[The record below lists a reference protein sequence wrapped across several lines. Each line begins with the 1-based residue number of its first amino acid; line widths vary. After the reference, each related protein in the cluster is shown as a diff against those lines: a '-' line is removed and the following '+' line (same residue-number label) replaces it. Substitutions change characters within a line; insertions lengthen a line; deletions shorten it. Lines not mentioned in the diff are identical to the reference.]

1 MVTFRDYAEEAVE
14 AARSVMIELTHLLGE
29 YRDDI
34 VIVGGW
40 VPPLLLGHDAEHV
53 GSMDVDLALNH
64 RTLNEVG
71 YRTIGEAL
79 AGADYVQDSE
89 QPFIF
94 RKKVEVREQEVEV
107 QVDLLAG
114 EYEGT
119 GRRRRT
125 QRTQDVRPR
134 KARGCDLAFDGP
146 VEVCVKG
153 TLPDGSLD
161 SVLVRVAAIGP
172 FIAMKGM
179 AMRDRLKQK
188 DPYDI
193 YFLLRNA
200 PMDDVVESVRGL
212 RDHGLMREA
221 LAVIQEKFA
230 SPNHVGPQ
238 HVADFLDEHDPEMRG
253 ILARDV
259 FERVRALLRAVS
271 ESTIG

>member
-40 VPPLLLGHDAEHV
+40 VPPLLLGHEAKHV

-71 YRTIGEAL
+71 YRTIGQLL
-79 AGADYVQDSE
+79 AGAAYIQDSE

-94 RKKVEVREQEVEV
+94 RKTVAIRGREVEV

-146 VEVCVKG
+146 VDVCVKG

-161 SVLVRVAAIGP
+161 TVQVRVAAIGP
-172 FIAMKGM
+172 FVAMKGM

-193 YFLLRNA
+193 YLLLRNA
-200 PMDDVVESVRGL
+200 PLDDIVESVRLLG
-212 RDHGLMREA
+212 DHGLVREA
-221 LAVIQEKFA
+221 LDIVSEKFA
-230 SPNHVGPQ
+230 SPDHVGPQ
-238 HVADFLDEHDPEMRG
+238 HVADFLEEHEPEMRD
-253 ILARDV
+253 ILVRDV
-259 FERVRALLRAVS
+259 YERVQALLQAVS
-271 ESTIG
+271 ETTIA

>member
-1 MVTFRDYAEEAVE
+1 MVTFRDYVEDAVE

-34 VIVGGW
+34 VIIGGW

-53 GSMDVDLALNH
+53 GSMDVDLALDH
-64 RTLNEVG
+64 RTLSEAG
-71 YRTIGEAL
+71 YRTIGQAL
-79 AGADYVQDSE
+79 AGAGYAQDSE

-94 RKKVEVREQEVEV
+94 RKTVARRGREVEV

-146 VEVCVKG
+146 VDVCVKG
-153 TLPDGSLD
+153 TLPDGSMD

-200 PMDDVVESVRGL
+200 PMDDIIKSVRFL
-212 RDHGLMREA
+212 RDHGLVREA
-221 LAVIQEKFA
+221 LGIISEKFA
-230 SPNHVGPQ
+230 TPDHVGPQ
-238 HVADFLDEHDPEMRG
+238 HVADFLEEHDPEMRD
-253 ILARDV
+253 ILVRDAY
-259 FERVRALLRAVS
+259 ERVQALLRALT
-271 ESTIG
+271 EST